1 MAVPCVANVRAGAAG
16 RHNSVLKVCSE
27 RLQALGKAPKKVS
40 IAYVRTL
47 WTSLNTRLT
56 QQTPWHENC
65 AHHFCQP
72 RQLLP
77 RPERHDGTAATAQ
90 SALDR

>member
-1 MAVPCVANVRAGAAG
+1 VANVRAGAAG
-16 RHNSVLKVCSE
+16 RHNPVLKACSE
-27 RLQALGKAPKKVS
+27 RLWALGKAPKRVLT
-40 IAYVRTL
+40 AYVRTL
-47 WTSLNTRLT
+47 WTSLNARLK

-65 AHHFCQP
+65 AHHSCQP

-77 RPERHDGTAATAQ
+77 RPERHDGTSAPAQ